1 MPPTKH
7 PTRTAP
13 TSASIKSKGNSCF
26 LRASPNL
33 TYLGIFQISE
43 AYLLS
48 LSVKSFYNSSIYMDI
63 LLKFLPCFFTF
74 CKRKNVFEK
83 LEWINIIM
91 MMITILSN
99 KEYPVAIF
107 PVSKIFCSGS
117 SSLSKAIFPPWTL
130 HHNSLG
136 KGPGWASPPS
146 VCGCCSHV
154 HLSTDLLPL
163 VLFSSR
169 WNNLF
174 SPKKSLFL
182 LLYVTFYIT
191 EKH

>member
-1 MPPTKH
+1 
-7 PTRTAP
+7 
-13 TSASIKSKGNSCF
+13 
-26 LRASPNL
+26 
-33 TYLGIFQISE
+33 
-43 AYLLS
+43 
-48 LSVKSFYNSSIYMDI
+48 
-63 LLKFLPCFFTF
+63 
-74 CKRKNVFEK
+74 
-83 LEWINIIM
+83 
-91 MMITILSN
+91 MITILSN

-174 SPKKSLFL
+174 SPKKSLERSISISHPCDFDWFLPPFSLLFFSWHLLSHVGPLMSVDTGCLHKCPLSLESASLFLIPYLSSRQGIAVNDMLWHKWWCLTQCVWNWVCHLPPYPKRLFL
-182 LLYVTFYIT
+182 LP
-191 EKH
+191 